1 MKWRRLQYSKRRS
14 GRKKEAVKT
23 ANQSKTGPNLNLCPI
38 AGRPLHH
45 EFANRAAALATECVP
60 SSIIIT

>member
-1 MKWRRLQYSKRRS
+1 MALAGILVLAMFRL
-14 GRKKEAVKT
+14 A
-23 ANQSKTGPNLNLCPI
+23 A